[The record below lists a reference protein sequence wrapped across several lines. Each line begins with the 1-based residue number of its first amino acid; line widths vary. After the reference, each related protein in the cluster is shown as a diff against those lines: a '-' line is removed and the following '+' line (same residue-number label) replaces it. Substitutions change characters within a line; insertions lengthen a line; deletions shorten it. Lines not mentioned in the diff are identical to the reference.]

1 MYTMFILLGII
12 DRRAKDANVRLTCR
26 SSNEQLHRSD
36 TVRQYSEGEQPSHRI
51 VTARSELRKAVVPC
65 ENKALKFFETI
76 LF

>member
-26 SSNEQLHRSD
+26 SSNEQFHRSH
-36 TVRQYSEGEQPSHRI
+36 TVRQYSEGEQPSH